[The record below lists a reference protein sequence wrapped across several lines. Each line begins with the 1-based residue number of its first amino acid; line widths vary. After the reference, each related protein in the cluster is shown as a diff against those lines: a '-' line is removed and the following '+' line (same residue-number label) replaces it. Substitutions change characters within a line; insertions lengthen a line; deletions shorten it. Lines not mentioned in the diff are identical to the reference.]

1 MKLKENKVEET
12 DYDVVI
18 LGAGPAGIS
27 AGLYAHRGGLKTL
40 ILNNPA
46 SSSALSQAHMISNYY
61 GFPDGITGKDLFDNG
76 IMQAKNLGIE
86 VKDEEVVDLSS
97 FSDHVFLVKT
107 SENEYSAKAIIIALG
122 DKKQKPDIKGIDEY
136 TGKGVSYCAVCDGFF
151 YKGKDVAV
159 IGDGN
164 YALNEIEHLQNVVG
178 SVTLFT
184 NGKDIAYE
192 DIDVDTRKID
202 SISGDNKVET
212 VNFADGTSEKID
224 GIFIAI
230 GTAGGTDLATKMGV
244 LMDDNIIVVNEK
256 METNVPGIY
265 ACGNITG
272 GLLQVNKAAYEG
284 AQAGLNAIVYVKT
297 LNITKD

>member
-1 MKLKENKVEET
+1 MEET

-46 SSSALSQAHMISNYY
+46 SGSALSQAHMISNYY

-86 VKDEEVVDLSS
+86 VKDEEVVDLSI

-151 YKGKDVAV
+151 YKEKDVAV

-164 YALNEIEHLQNVVG
+164 YALNEIEYLQNVVG

-244 LMDDNIIVVNEK
+244 LMDNNTIVVNEK

>member
-1 MKLKENKVEET
+1 MEET

-46 SSSALSQAHMISNYY
+46 SSSALGQAHMISNYY

-86 VKDEEVVDLSS
+86 VKDEEVVDLSI

-151 YKGKDVAV
+151 YKEKDVAV

-244 LMDDNIIVVNEK
+244 LMDNNTIVVNEK

>member
-1 MKLKENKVEET
+1 MEET

-46 SSSALSQAHMISNYY
+46 SSSALGQAHMISNYY

-86 VKDEEVVDLSS
+86 VKDEEVVDLSI

-122 DKKQKPDIKGIDEY
+122 DKKQKPDIKGVDEY

-151 YKGKDVAV
+151 YKGKNVAV
-159 IGDGN
+159 IGDGK
-164 YALNEIEHLQNVVG
+164 YALNEIEHLKNIVG
-178 SVTLFT
+178 SVKLFT
-184 NGKDIAYE
+184 NGE
-192 DIDVDTRKID
+192 DVKVECDVEVDTRKID

-244 LMDDNIIVVNEK
+244 LMDNNTIVVNEK

>member
-1 MKLKENKVEET
+1 MEET

-46 SSSALSQAHMISNYY
+46 SSSALGQAHMISNYY

-86 VKDEEVVDLSS
+86 VKDEEVVDLSI

-122 DKKQKPDIKGIDEY
+122 DKKQKPDIQGIDEY

-151 YKGKDVAV
+151 YKGKNVAV
-159 IGDGN
+159 IGDGK

-244 LMDDNIIVVNEK
+244 LMDNNTIVVNEK

>member
-1 MKLKENKVEET
+1 MEET

-46 SSSALSQAHMISNYY
+46 SSSALGQAHMISNYY

-86 VKDEEVVDLSS
+86 VKDEEVVDLSM
-97 FSDHVFLVKT
+97 FSDQVYLVKT

-122 DKKQKPDIKGIDEY
+122 DKKQKPDIEGIDEY
-136 TGKGVSYCAVCDGFF
+136 TGRGVSYCAVCDGFF
-151 YKGKDVAV
+151 YKGKNVAV
-159 IGDGN
+159 IGDGK
-164 YALNEIEHLQNVVG
+164 YALNEIEHLKNIVG
-178 SVTLFT
+178 SVKLFT
-184 NGKDIAYE
+184 NGE
-192 DIDVDTRKID
+192 DVKVESDVEVDTRKIN
-202 SISGDNKVET
+202 SITGENKVET
-212 VNFADGTSEKID
+212 VNFEDGTSEKID

-230 GTAGGTDLATKMGV
+230 GTAGGNDLATKMGV
-244 LMDDNIIVVNEK
+244 LTDNNTIVVNEK

-284 AQAGLNAIVYVKT
+284 AQAGLSAISYIK
-297 LNITKD
+297 NK

>member
-1 MKLKENKVEET
+1 VEET

-46 SSSALSQAHMISNYY
+46 SSSALGQAHMISNYY
-61 GFPDGITGKDLFDNG
+61 GFPNGITGKDLLDNG

-86 VKDEEVVDLSS
+86 VKDEEVVDLSM
-97 FSDHVFLVKT
+97 FSDQVYLVKT

-122 DKKQKPDIKGIDEY
+122 DKKQKPDIQGIEEY

-151 YKGKDVAV
+151 YKGKNVAV
-159 IGDGN
+159 IGDGK
-164 YALNEIEHLQNVVG
+164 YALNEIEHLKNIVG
-178 SVTLFT
+178 SVKLFT
-184 NGKDIAYE
+184 NGE
-192 DIDVDTRKID
+192 DVKVECDVEVDTRKIN
-202 SISGDNKVET
+202 SITGENKVET
-212 VNFADGTSEKID
+212 VNFEDGTSEKID

-230 GTAGGTDLATKMGV
+230 GTAGGNDLATKMGV
-244 LMDDNIIVVNEK
+244 LTDNNTIVVNEK

-284 AQAGLNAIVYVKT
+284 AQAGLNAITYIK
-297 LNITKD
+297 NK

>member
-1 MKLKENKVEET
+1 MEET

-46 SSSALSQAHMISNYY
+46 SSSALGQAHMISNYY

-86 VKDEEVVDLSS
+86 VKDEEVVDLSM
-97 FSDHVFLVKT
+97 FSDQVYLVKT

-122 DKKQKPDIKGIDEY
+122 DKKQKPNIEGIDEY
-136 TGKGVSYCAVCDGFF
+136 SGRGVSYCAVCDGFF
-151 YKGKDVAV
+151 YKGKNVAV
-159 IGDGN
+159 IGDGK
-164 YALNEIEHLQNVVG
+164 YALNEIEHLKNIVG
-178 SVTLFT
+178 SVKLFT
-184 NGKDIAYE
+184 NGE
-192 DIDVDTRKID
+192 DVKVESDVEVDTRKIK
-202 SISGDNKVET
+202 SISGDKKVET
-212 VNFADGTSEKID
+212 VNFEDGTSEKID

-230 GTAGGTDLATKMGV
+230 GTAGGNDLAIKMGV
-244 LMDDNIIVVNEK
+244 LTDNNTIVVNEK

-284 AQAGLNAIVYVKT
+284 AQAGLSAITYIK
-297 LNITKD
+297 NK

>member
-1 MKLKENKVEET
+1 MEET

>member
-1 MKLKENKVEET
+1 MEET

-40 ILNNPA
+40 ILNNPT
-46 SSSALSQAHMISNYY
+46 SGSALCQAHMISNYY
-61 GFPDGITGKDLFDNG
+61 GFPDGITGNDLFNNG

-86 VKDEEVVDLSS
+86 VKDEEVVDLSI

-159 IGDGN
+159 IGDGK

-178 SVTLFT
+178 SVKLFT
-184 NGKDIAYE
+184 NGE
-192 DIDVDTRKID
+192 DVKVDVEDVVVDTRKIN

-244 LMDDNIIVVNEK
+244 LMDNETIVVNEK

-284 AQAGLNAIVYVKT
+284 AQAGLNAIIYTKT

>member
-1 MKLKENKVEET
+1 MEET

-46 SSSALSQAHMISNYY
+46 SGSALSQAHMISNYY
-61 GFPDGITGKDLFDNG
+61 GFPEGITGKDLFDNG

-86 VKDEEVVDLSS
+86 VKDEEVVDLSI

-122 DKKQKPDIKGIDEY
+122 DKKQKPDIKGVDEY

-202 SISGDNKVET
+202 SISGDNKVEI

>member
-1 MKLKENKVEET
+1 MEET

-46 SSSALSQAHMISNYY
+46 SSSALGQAHMISNYY

-86 VKDEEVVDLSS
+86 VKDEEVVDLSM
-97 FSDHVFLVKT
+97 FSDQVYLVKT

-122 DKKQKPDIKGIDEY
+122 DKKQKPNIEGIDEY
-136 TGKGVSYCAVCDGFF
+136 TGRGVSYCAVCDGFF
-151 YKGKDVAV
+151 YKGKNVAV
-159 IGDGN
+159 IGDGK
-164 YALNEIEHLQNVVG
+164 YALNEIEHLKNIVG
-178 SVTLFT
+178 SVKLFT
-184 NGKDIAYE
+184 NGE
-192 DIDVDTRKID
+192 DVKVECDVEVDTRKIK
-202 SISGDNKVET
+202 SISGDKKVET
-212 VNFADGTSEKID
+212 VNFEDGTSEKID

-230 GTAGGTDLATKMGV
+230 GTAGGNDLATKMGV
-244 LMDDNIIVVNEK
+244 LTDNNTIVVNEK

-284 AQAGLNAIVYVKT
+284 AQAGLSAITYIK
-297 LNITKD
+297 NK

>member
-1 MKLKENKVEET
+1 MEET

-46 SSSALSQAHMISNYY
+46 SGSALSQAHMISNYY
-61 GFPDGITGKDLFDNG
+61 GFPDGITGKDLFENG
-76 IMQAKNLGIE
+76 IVQAKNLGIE
-86 VKDEEVVDLSS
+86 VKDEEVVDLSI
-97 FSDHVFLVKT
+97 FSDQVYLVKT

-244 LMDDNIIVVNEK
+244 LMDNNTIVVNEK

>member
-1 MKLKENKVEET
+1 MEET

-46 SSSALSQAHMISNYY
+46 SSSALGQAHMISNYY

-86 VKDEEVVDLSS
+86 VKDEEVVDLSI
-97 FSDHVFLVKT
+97 FSDQVYLVKT
-107 SENEYSAKAIIIALG
+107 SENEYSAKVIIIALG
-122 DKKQKPDIKGIDEY
+122 DKKQKPNIEGIDEY
-136 TGKGVSYCAVCDGFF
+136 TGRGVSYCAVCDGFF
-151 YKGKDVAV
+151 YKGKNVAV
-159 IGDGN
+159 IGDGK
-164 YALNEIEHLQNVVG
+164 YALNEIEHLKNVVG
-178 SVTLFT
+178 SVKLFT
-184 NGKDIAYE
+184 NGE
-192 DIDVDTRKID
+192 DAKVECDVEIDTRKIN
-202 SISGDNKVET
+202 SITGENKVEI
-212 VNFADGTSEKID
+212 VNFEDGTSEKID

-230 GTAGGTDLATKMGV
+230 GTAGGNDLATKMGV
-244 LMDDNIIVVNEK
+244 LTDNNTIVVNEK

-284 AQAGLNAIVYVKT
+284 AQAGLNAISYIKN
-297 LNITKD
+297 NITKD

>member
-1 MKLKENKVEET
+1 VEET

-46 SSSALSQAHMISNYY
+46 SSSALGQAHMISNYY

-86 VKDEEVVDLSS
+86 VKDEEVIDLSM
-97 FSDHVFLVKT
+97 FSDKVYLVKT

-122 DKKQKPDIKGIDEY
+122 DKKQKPDIKGIEEY
-136 TGKGVSYCAVCDGFF
+136 IGRGVSYCAVCDGFF
-151 YKGKDVAV
+151 YKGKNVAV
-159 IGDGN
+159 IGDGK
-164 YALNEIEHLQNVVG
+164 YALNEIEHLKNIVG
-178 SVTLFT
+178 SVKLFT
-184 NGKDIAYE
+184 SGE
-192 DIDVDTRKID
+192 DVKVECDVEVDTRKIN
-202 SISGDNKVET
+202 SITGDKKVET

-230 GTAGGTDLATKMGV
+230 GTAGGNDLATKMGV
-244 LMDDNIIVVNEK
+244 LTDNNTIVVNEK

-284 AQAGLNAIVYVKT
+284 AKAGLNAITYIK
-297 LNITKD
+297 NK

>member
-1 MKLKENKVEET
+1 MEET

-86 VKDEEVVDLSS
+86 VKDEEVVDLSI

-122 DKKQKPDIKGIDEY
+122 DKKQKPDIQGIDEY

-151 YKGKDVAV
+151 YKGKNVAV
-159 IGDGN
+159 IGDGK
-164 YALNEIEHLQNVVG
+164 YALNEIEHLKNIVG

-184 NGKDIAYE
+184 NGE
-192 DIDVDTRKID
+192 DAKVESDVEVDTRKID

-212 VNFADGTSEKID
+212 VNFEDGTSEKID

-230 GTAGGTDLATKMGV
+230 GTAGGNDLATKMGV
-244 LMDDNIIVVNEK
+244 LTDNNTIVVNEK
-256 METNVPGIY
+256 METNVSGIY

>member
-1 MKLKENKVEET
+1 MEET

-46 SSSALSQAHMISNYY
+46 SSSALGQAHMISNYY

-86 VKDEEVVDLSS
+86 VKDEEVVDLSM
-97 FSDHVFLVKT
+97 FSDQVYLVQT

-122 DKKQKPDIKGIDEY
+122 DKKQKPNIEGIDEY
-136 TGKGVSYCAVCDGFF
+136 TGRGVSYCAVCDGFF
-151 YKGKDVAV
+151 YKGKNVAV
-159 IGDGN
+159 IGDGK
-164 YALNEIEHLQNVVG
+164 YALNEIEHLKNIVG
-178 SVTLFT
+178 SVKLFT
-184 NGKDIAYE
+184 NGE
-192 DIDVDTRKID
+192 DVKVESDVEVDTRKIN

-212 VNFADGTSEKID
+212 VNFEDGTSEKID

-230 GTAGGTDLATKMGV
+230 GTAGGNDLAIKMGV
-244 LMDDNIIVVNEK
+244 LIDNNTIVVNEK

-284 AQAGLNAIVYVKT
+284 AQAGLSAISYIKN
-297 LNITKD
+297 NITKD

>member
-1 MKLKENKVEET
+1 MEET

-46 SSSALSQAHMISNYY
+46 SSSALGQAHMISNYY

-86 VKDEEVVDLSS
+86 VKDEEVVDLSM
-97 FSDHVFLVKT
+97 FSDQVYLVKT
-107 SENEYSAKAIIIALG
+107 SENEYSAKVIIIALG
-122 DKKQKPDIKGIDEY
+122 DKKQKPNIEGIDEY
-136 TGKGVSYCAVCDGFF
+136 TGRGVSYCAVCDGFF
-151 YKGKDVAV
+151 YKGKNVAV
-159 IGDGN
+159 IGDGK
-164 YALNEIEHLQNVVG
+164 YALNEIEHLKNIVG
-178 SVTLFT
+178 SVKLFT
-184 NGKDIAYE
+184 NGE
-192 DIDVDTRKID
+192 DVKVESDVEVDTRKIN
-202 SISGDNKVET
+202 SITGDKKVET
-212 VNFADGTSEKID
+212 VNFADGSSEKID

-230 GTAGGTDLATKMGV
+230 GTAGGNDLATKMGV
-244 LMDDNIIVVNEK
+244 LTDNNTIVVNEK

-284 AQAGLNAIVYVKT
+284 AQAGLSAITYIK
-297 LNITKD
+297 NK

>member
-1 MKLKENKVEET
+1 M
-12 DYDVVI
+12 
-18 LGAGPAGIS
+18 
-27 AGLYAHRGGLKTL
+27 
-40 ILNNPA
+40 
-46 SSSALSQAHMISNYY
+46 
-61 GFPDGITGKDLFDNG
+61 
-76 IMQAKNLGIE
+76 
-86 VKDEEVVDLSS
+86 
-97 FSDHVFLVKT
+97 VKT

-230 GTAGGTDLATKMGV
+230 GVAGGSDFAKKLGV
-244 LMDDNIIVVNEK
+244 LSEGDKLTVDENML
-256 METNVPGIY
+256 TNVEGIY
-265 ACGNITG
+265 ACGNLTG
-272 GLLQVNKAAYEG
+272 GLLQVNKAA
-284 AQAGLNAIVYVKT
+284 
-297 LNITKD
+297 

>member
-1 MKLKENKVEET
+1 VEET

-46 SSSALSQAHMISNYY
+46 SSSALGQAHMISNYY
-61 GFPDGITGKDLFDNG
+61 GFPNGITGKDLLDNG

-86 VKDEEVVDLSS
+86 VKDEEVVDLSM
-97 FSDHVFLVKT
+97 FSDQVYLVKT

-122 DKKQKPDIKGIDEY
+122 DKKQKPDIQGIEEY

-151 YKGKDVAV
+151 YKGKNVAV
-159 IGDGN
+159 IGDGK
-164 YALNEIEHLQNVVG
+164 YALNEIEHLKNIVG
-178 SVTLFT
+178 SVKLFT
-184 NGKDIAYE
+184 NGE
-192 DIDVDTRKID
+192 DAKVESDVEVDTRKIN
-202 SISGDNKVET
+202 SITGENKVET
-212 VNFADGTSEKID
+212 VNFEDGTSEKID

-230 GTAGGTDLATKMGV
+230 GTAGGNDLATKMGV
-244 LMDDNIIVVNEK
+244 LTDNNTIVVNEK

-284 AQAGLNAIVYVKT
+284 AQAGLSAITYIK
-297 LNITKD
+297 NK

>member
-1 MKLKENKVEET
+1 MEET

-46 SSSALSQAHMISNYY
+46 SSSALGQAHMISNYY

-86 VKDEEVVDLSS
+86 VKDEEVVDLSI
-97 FSDHVFLVKT
+97 FSDQVYLVKT

-122 DKKQKPDIKGIDEY
+122 DKKQKPNIEGIDEY
-136 TGKGVSYCAVCDGFF
+136 TGRGVSYCAVCDGFF
-151 YKGKDVAV
+151 YKGKNVAV
-159 IGDGN
+159 IGDGK
-164 YALNEIEHLQNVVG
+164 YALNEIEHLKNIVG
-178 SVTLFT
+178 SVKLFT
-184 NGKDIAYE
+184 NGE
-192 DIDVDTRKID
+192 DVKVECNVEVDTRKIK
-202 SISGDNKVET
+202 SISGDKKVET
-212 VNFADGTSEKID
+212 VNFEDGTSEKID

-230 GTAGGTDLATKMGV
+230 GTAGGNDLATKMGV
-244 LMDDNIIVVNEK
+244 LTDNNTIVVNEK

-284 AQAGLNAIVYVKT
+284 AQAGLNAISYIKN
-297 LNITKD
+297 NITKD

>member
-1 MKLKENKVEET
+1 MEET

-46 SSSALSQAHMISNYY
+46 SSSALGQAHMISNYY

-76 IMQAKNLGIE
+76 IMQAKNLDIE
-86 VKDEEVVDLSS
+86 VKDEEVVDLSI
-97 FSDHVFLVKT
+97 FSDQVYLVKT

-122 DKKQKPDIKGIDEY
+122 DKKQKPNIEGIDEY
-136 TGKGVSYCAVCDGFF
+136 TGRGVSYCAVCDGFF
-151 YKGKDVAV
+151 YKGKNVAV
-159 IGDGN
+159 IGDGK
-164 YALNEIEHLQNVVG
+164 YALNEIEHLKNIVG
-178 SVTLFT
+178 SVKLFT
-184 NGKDIAYE
+184 NGE
-192 DIDVDTRKID
+192 DVKVESDVDVDTRKIN

-212 VNFADGTSEKID
+212 VNFEDGTSEKID

-230 GTAGGTDLATKMGV
+230 GTAGGNDLATKMGV
-244 LMDDNIIVVNEK
+244 LTDNNAIVVNEK

-284 AQAGLNAIVYVKT
+284 AQAGLSAIAYIKN
-297 LNITKD
+297 NITKD